1 MRRKIKK
8 YFAFVLL
15 VTIGLI
21 PLFDLFSPGMFLS
34 HDGQDH
40 VARIANFY
48 QSLSEG
54 NLIPRWA
61 ANLNWGYGHP
71 ILMFLY
77 PLPSYFASLFHF
89 LGFSFVDSVK
99 FVFGL
104 SFILSGLA
112 MYLWIREFLG
122 EKAGFVSGLFY
133 MFAPYRFV
141 DLYVR
146 GAIGEHVF
154 FVFPPLVMFFLLKL
168 SKAVRWRYIVGGSLS
183 LAGLILSHNALTLMF
198 LPVIFAYFLFLLW
211 QTKTKKLYTLHSTL
225 YAILGFSLSA
235 FFWLPAFFEGKYT
248 LRDIITAGDY
258 SSRFTTL
265 GNLIY
270 SPWVFAGSG
279 EFSVQVGIM
288 QWLMVILGAGLTF
301 YLAAKKSKY
310 WIFCVGLLSPFFISL
325 FLILPPS
332 LPLWQKLSILQKFQF
347 PWRFLSLA
355 IFPPAVMVGV
365 LVNTLHGRKQIL
377 ALLFISF
384 LVVWFNRNYW
394 HAQGFFEKS
403 ESFYTGTYEG
413 TTDTGESSPRW
424 SVRFMEKKPSEPL
437 AVIDGQAAVEQKK
450 RFSNAHLYLVD
461 AKVKTRFVENT
472 LYFPGWEILI
482 QSEGTDGKLTEK
494 KAEVEFQD
502 PDFRGLQTFWVEPG
516 KHWIVVHFVETRL
529 RKLADT
535 ISILAIFSL
544 LALPKTLGIF
554 RRFSPARS

>member
-1 MRRKIKK
+1 MRLKIKK
-8 YFAFVLL
+8 YFIFVLF
-15 VTIGLI
+15 VVIGLI
-21 PLFDLFSPGMFLS
+21 HLFDLFSPGMFLS

-54 NLIPRWA
+54 NLVPRWA

-77 PLPSYFASLFHF
+77 PSPSYFASLFHF

-99 FVFGL
+99 LVFGL
-104 SFILSGLA
+104 TFILSGLT

-122 EKAGFVSGLFY
+122 EKAGFASGLFY

-279 EFSVQVGIM
+279 EFSTQVGIV
-288 QWLMVILGAGLTF
+288 QWLVVTTGLGMVVYLFNKKNPYWLLGT
-301 YLAAKKSKY
+301 
-310 WIFCVGLLSPFFISL
+310 GLLFFFFLSIFLMTLPSL
-325 FLILPPS
+325 FI
-332 LPLWQKLSILQKFQF
+332 WQKVSVIQKFQF

-377 ALLFISF
+377 ALLFIIF

-437 AVIDGQAAVEQKK
+437 AVIDGKAAVEQKK

-472 LYFPGWEILI
+472 LYFPGWEIVV
-482 QSEGTDGKLTEK
+482 DNK
-494 KAEVEFQD
+494 KIDVEFQD
-502 PDFRGLQTFWVEPG
+502 PDWRGLQTFWVEPG
-516 KHWIVVHFVETRL
+516 VHWILVRFVETRL
-529 RKLADT
+529 RQLANV
-535 ISILAIFSL
+535 ISIFAVFAL
-544 LALPKTLGIF
+544 LSYSFLKHILESFYIIDKK
-554 RRFSPARS
+554 RK